1 MPQKALLVPKGTAAR
16 VLGIAVRTF
25 ERLEQLE
32 VLKPHAAG
40 RRGKAASYDLAVV
53 VPAYIR
59 RQAEEKPESPR
70 DARDRSQA
78 ELNRLR
84 LAKERRALLPREQV
98 VSEGQTYVSAATA
111 KLRSIPPRAVQGG
124 IIPEEKRGALEDL
137 VEETLG
143 ELARWSTALE
153 LLQAVDDEGEAA

>member
-40 RRGKAASYDLAVV
+40 RRGKAATYDLAVV

-59 RQAEEKPESPR
+59 RQGEEKPESPR

-98 VSEGQTYVSAATA
+98 VSEGQAYIASATA
-111 KLRSIPPRAVQGG
+111 KLRSIPPRAVQAGLV
-124 IIPEEKRGALEDL
+124 PEEKQRAVEDL
-137 VEETLG
+137 VEEALG
-143 ELARWSTALE
+143 ELARWATATE
-153 LLQAVDDEGEAA
+153 LLQAVDEEGEPA

>member
-1 MPQKALLVPKGTAAR
+1 MPQKALIVPKGTAAR

-32 VLKPHAAG
+32 VIKPRTQG
-40 RRGKAASYDLAVV
+40 KRGKAGTYDLAVV
-53 VPAYIR
+53 VQAYIR

-84 LAKERRALLPREQV
+84 LAKERRALLPREAV
-98 VSEGQTYVSAATA
+98 VSEGQAYVAAATA
-111 KLRSIPPRAVQGG
+111 KLRSIPARAAQAG
-124 IIPEEKRGALEDL
+124 IVGEDKRGALEDL

-143 ELARWSTALE
+143 ELARWATALE

>member
-32 VLKPHAAG
+32 VLKPHVTG
-40 RRGKAASYDLAVV
+40 RRGKAAVYDLAVV
-53 VPAYIR
+53 VPAYVR

-98 VSEGQTYVSAATA
+98 VAEGQGYISAVAA
-111 KLRSIPPRAVQGG
+111 KLRSIPPRAAQGG
-124 IIPEEKRGALEDL
+124 LVPEEKRGALEDM
-137 VEETLG
+137 VEEAVG
-143 ELARWSTALE
+143 ELARWASALE
-153 LLQAVDDEGEAA
+153 LQQAVDDEGEAA